1 MMKKAELLRAMAK
14 DKRRQAE
21 AAWNPHV
28 VRQCLELAKSYEQR
42 AKQEEKKSAVQYA
55 DDADYG
61 DAVPMWPRRTFASPT
76 GVRTMARR
84 AADYRPS
91 RASILAGPGMA
102 TD

>member
-1 MMKKAELLRAMAK
+1 MDVVMMKKADLFRAMAN

-28 VRQCLELAKSYEQR
+28 VRQCLELAKSYERR
-42 AKQEEKKSAVQYA
+42 AQAEEKKGATVYA

-61 DAVPMWPRRTFASPT
+61 DMVPQWPRRIEP
-76 GVRTMARR
+76 
-84 AADYRPS
+84 RPS

-102 TD
+102 AD

>member
-1 MMKKAELLRAMAK
+1 MLKKAELLRMMAS

-42 AKQEEKKSAVQYA
+42 AKLEEKKSAIQYA

-61 DAVPMWPRRTFASPT
+61 DAVPQWPRRAVSDQM
-76 GVRTMARR
+76 GSRQMDR
-84 AADYRPS
+84 RPS
-91 RASILAGPGMA
+91 RASVLAGPGMSA
-102 TD
+102 D